1 MSEIAS
7 LFKKIYSSPIFII
20 TLVLVVI
27 NSLSMASTLTNQAF
41 EELSRFGAEKLA
53 FQTVCVAL
61 LREIIPVSTG
71 LTLALV
77 AVLNCQYKIKKDLP
91 DYLLS
96 VSAHLIWVLS
106 LIAIGLIVSITF
118 AYVEF
123 ASLPKNLNLSF
134 SDLSLPILKGISFS
148 LVLYWFRHVHVKIMQ
163 VQRALMFTFVS
174 CFALVVVSSVSIL
187 FFDYGATLLFTG
199 S

>member
-1 MSEIAS
+1 M
-7 LFKKIYSSPIFII
+7 FKKIYSSPIFII

-77 AVLNCQYKIKKDLP
+77 AVLNCQYRIKNDLP

-96 VSAHLIWVLS
+96 VYAHLIWVIS
-106 LIAIGLIVSITF
+106 QIAIGLIVSITF
-118 AYVEF
+118 AYVEL
-123 ASLPKNLNLSF
+123 ASLPTNSNLSF

-148 LVLYWFRHVHVKIMQ
+148 LILYWFRHVQVKIMQ
-163 VQRALMFTFVS
+163 VQRTFMFSFFA
-174 CFALVVVSSVSIL
+174 CFALVIVSSGSIL
-187 FFDYGATLLFTG
+187 FFDYGATFLFTG